1 MNKIVLLNFSRTKQF
16 PKRHYSKSLLLL
28 NCSSVWALEKVQK
41 CSKDLRI
48 SYLET
53 YCTIART
60 FVGLCCSVVFE
71 FVNYCQKYHIFGMIC
86 FKVYYLNLTTF
97 KMVHPVKKRYYFPQ
111 YNIRGTYLIPI
122 TINCIY
128 SIVVPLSPSLEIL
141 LRSKKWVP
149 MTVSPTVSLSL
160 NCILIRWHKGG
171 NISVNT
177 SCSFHTGAQ
186 EFFLTEVL
194 P

>member
-1 MNKIVLLNFSRTKQF
+1 MNKIVLLNYSRTKQF

-48 SYLET
+48 SWLET
-53 YCTIART
+53 YCTLART
-60 FVGLCCSVVFE
+60 FVGLYCSVVFE
-71 FVNYCQKYHIFGMIC
+71 FVNYCQKYHQFQNGTPCRKEVFPPIQ
-86 FKVYYLNLTTF
+86 YYRHVLDS
-97 KMVHPVKKRYYFPQ
+97 H
-111 YNIRGTYLIPI
+111 YNKLY
-122 TINCIY
+122 Y